1 MRAAGKPDPEI
12 VVRRGMKLDD
22 TAAARARLDAEREAG
37 ATYFI
42 LDLGRYP
49 DEREFS
55 RSSENFMSKVV
66 H

>member
-1 MRAAGKPDPEI
+1 MRAAGKPEPEI

-22 TAAARARLDAEREAG
+22 SASARAKLDAERAAG